1 MHEYMLLIY
10 ILKFNDVI
18 EYLRDRLI
26 DYRLARRSRTSSCI
40 PLHPEFCE
48 EFFCKTTKQTSYI
61 FQTNRHAQ
69 RKIVFAKKE
78 LQKVNIVK
86 NLVSNFLKLNHV
98 YYLLIRGTPGIYLIL
113 ALIAKSNI
121 LNRDHKIIFI
131 FIPDCVHK
139 LLFH

>member
-1 MHEYMLLIY
+1 MHEYVLLIY

-40 PLHPEFCE
+40 LNFVKN
-48 EFFCKTTKQTSYI
+48 FFAKQQNKHHI

-98 YYLLIRGTPGIYLIL
+98 YYLLTRGTPGIYLIL

-121 LNRDHKIIFI
+121 LNRDHKIISI

>member
-1 MHEYMLLIY
+1 MHEYVLLIY
-10 ILKFNDVI
+10 ILKFNDVL

-40 PLHPEFCE
+40 LNFVKI
-48 EFFCKTTKQTSYI
+48 FFCKTTKQTSYI

-69 RKIVFAKKE
+69 RKIIFAKKE

-98 YYLLIRGTPGIYLIL
+98 YYLLIRGTSGIFLIL
-113 ALIAKSNI
+113 AL
-121 LNRDHKIIFI
+121 
-131 FIPDCVHK
+131 DC
-139 LLFH
+139 

>member
-1 MHEYMLLIY
+1 MHEYVLLIY
-10 ILKFNDVI
+10 ILNNDVI

-40 PLHPEFCE
+40 LNFVKN
-48 EFFCKTTKQTSYI
+48 FFCKTTKQTSYI

-98 YYLLIRGTPGIYLIL
+98 YYLLTRGTPGIYLIL

-121 LNRDHKIIFI
+121 LNRDHKIISI